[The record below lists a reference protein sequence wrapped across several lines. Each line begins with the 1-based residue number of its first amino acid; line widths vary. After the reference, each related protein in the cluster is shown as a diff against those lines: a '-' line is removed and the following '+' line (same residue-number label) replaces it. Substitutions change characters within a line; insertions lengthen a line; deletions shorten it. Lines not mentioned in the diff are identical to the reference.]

1 MLCPLTA
8 ATSHLSPGWSSPPL
22 LDNTSYPQLL
32 PANILLF
39 SIARIFGT
47 NKQMW
52 SSAQV
57 ATAEF
62 YDFMEF
68 SGQGGHGQSSEC
80 RGGSTYHGRQCN
92 LFQNMTKRDKKT
104 MAGNWLQKI
113 VEFWA
118 PPPVAQ
124 RERPVLVM
132 MSAAG
137 SSVGMGCCH
146 YVCSRHHFSSLSP
159 ARLYLSPAWLYS
171 GSNCL
176 VSSGS

>member
-1 MLCPLTA
+1 
-8 ATSHLSPGWSSPPL
+8 
-22 LDNTSYPQLL
+22 
-32 PANILLF
+32 
-39 SIARIFGT
+39 
-47 NKQMW
+47 
-52 SSAQV
+52 
-57 ATAEF
+57 
-62 YDFMEF
+62 
-68 SGQGGHGQSSEC
+68 
-80 RGGSTYHGRQCN
+80 
-92 LFQNMTKRDKKT
+92 

-159 ARLYLSPAWLYS
+159 AWLYLSPAWLYS
-171 GSNCL
+171 GSIVALIAWFPL
-176 VSSGS
+176 VPDARAQLGTQLQPGWGVTNDGVGNQESGVHWTLDNIVDMNQWRSCGKNLWLKVCIKCNKT